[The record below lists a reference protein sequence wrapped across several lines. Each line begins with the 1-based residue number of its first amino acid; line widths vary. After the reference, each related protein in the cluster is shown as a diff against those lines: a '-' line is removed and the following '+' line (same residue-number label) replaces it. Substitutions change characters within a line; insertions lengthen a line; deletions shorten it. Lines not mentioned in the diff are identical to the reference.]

1 MNEQL
6 AAIRAR
12 REAALS
18 VNPRTAAASS
28 VYSIP
33 VLYAT
38 SRYLPKEAIDKAA
51 RLAEFVNAAPGDID
65 TLLAEVERLTALD
78 ETRRRLQDDA
88 QVIAVE
94 ARRKEADA
102 VVALAALTAERDN
115 ARGQVEALTFERD
128 QVRAAWHKALDQ
140 VAREQEL
147 TRQAMKR
154 ALELNRTAQQYNAV
168 VRSAFT
174 PEQWMAAAAV
184 AQERYPNVFDKE
196 PHP

>member
-1 MNEQL
+1 M
-6 AAIRAR
+6 
-12 REAALS
+12 S
-18 VNPRTAAASS
+18 MPKVTAASTYQDYLNVKASYDRA
-28 VYSIP
+28 V
-33 VLYAT
+33 AT
-38 SRYLPKEAIDKAA
+38 IQEQSEQIK
-51 RLAEFVNAAPGDID
+51 
-65 TLLAEVERLTALD
+65 
-78 ETRRRLQDDA
+78 Q
-88 QVIAVE
+88 
-94 ARRKEADA
+94 
-102 VVALAALTAERDN
+102 LTAERDN

-140 VAREQEL
+140 VAREQDV

>member
-1 MNEQL
+1 M
-6 AAIRAR
+6 
-12 REAALS
+12 
-18 VNPRTAAASS
+18 
-28 VYSIP
+28 
-33 VLYAT
+33 
-38 SRYLPKEAIDKAA
+38 
-51 RLAEFVNAAPGDID
+51 
-65 TLLAEVERLTALD
+65 
-78 ETRRRLQDDA
+78 
-88 QVIAVE
+88 
-94 ARRKEADA
+94 
-102 VVALAALTAERDN
+102 
-115 ARGQVEALTFERD
+115 TFERD

>member
-1 MNEQL
+1 VSL
-6 AAIRAR
+6 PK
-12 REAALS
+12 
-18 VNPRTAAASS
+18 VAAASS
-28 VYSIP
+28 HQD
-33 VLYAT
+33 
-38 SRYLPKEAIDKAA
+38 YLNVKASYD
-51 RLAEFVNAAPGDID
+51 R
-65 TLLAEVERLTALD
+65 
-78 ETRRRLQDDA
+78 
-88 QVIAVE
+88 AVTE
-94 ARRKEADA
+94 ILEQNKRIEQ
-102 VVALAALTAERDN
+102 LTAERDN

>member
-1 MNEQL
+1 M
-6 AAIRAR
+6 
-12 REAALS
+12 
-18 VNPRTAAASS
+18 
-28 VYSIP
+28 
-33 VLYAT
+33 
-38 SRYLPKEAIDKAA
+38 
-51 RLAEFVNAAPGDID
+51 
-65 TLLAEVERLTALD
+65 
-78 ETRRRLQDDA
+78 
-88 QVIAVE
+88 
-94 ARRKEADA
+94 
-102 VVALAALTAERDN
+102 
-115 ARGQVEALTFERD
+115 TFERD

-174 PEQWMAAAAV
+174 PEQLMAAAAV